1 MLNMS
6 LVMIIENVKLAREYA
21 LLGNYDSAMVYY
33 QGVLDQM
40 NKYLYSVRDTY
51 LQQKWQ
57 QVWQEISVEAK
68 HVKDIMKT
76 LESFKLD
83 NTPLKASQ
91 QELPAHD
98 AEVWS
103 LPVPA
108 ERRPSPGPRK
118 RQSAPCSDCRGH
130 NNRVSAAVRGSHR
143 PSSRNPNDKGK
154 AVRSREKKDQQNKG
168 KEEKVNLQITSWS

>member
-1 MLNMS
+1 MLLEVELGS
-6 LVMIIENVKLAREYA
+6 LLNPVESIQA
-21 LLGNYDSAMVYY
+21 LHGLEQRTVTNLLPMR
-33 QGVLDQM
+33 LI
-40 NKYLYSVRDTY
+40 YL
-51 LQQKWQ
+51 LFLN

-108 ERRPSPGPRK
+108 ERR
-118 RQSAPCSDCRGH
+118 
-130 NNRVSAAVRGSHR
+130 
-143 PSSRNPNDKGK
+143 
-154 AVRSREKKDQQNKG
+154 
-168 KEEKVNLQITSWS
+168 

>member
-1 MLNMS
+1 MAS
-6 LVMIIENVKLAREYA
+6 IQA
-21 LLGNYDSAMVYY
+21 LHRLE
-33 QGVLDQM
+33 QR
-40 NKYLYSVRDTY
+40 SVTN
-51 LQQKWQ
+51 LFAKCLICLFFFN

-83 NTPLKASQ
+83 STPLKASQ

-108 ERRPSPGPRK
+108 ERR
-118 RQSAPCSDCRGH
+118 
-130 NNRVSAAVRGSHR
+130 
-143 PSSRNPNDKGK
+143 
-154 AVRSREKKDQQNKG
+154 
-168 KEEKVNLQITSWS
+168 

>member
-1 MLNMS
+1 MES
-6 LVMIIENVKLAREYA
+6 IQA
-21 LLGNYDSAMVYY
+21 LHGLEQRTVINLFAMCLIYFFF
-33 QGVLDQM
+33 
-40 NKYLYSVRDTY
+40 N
-51 LQQKWQ
+51 

-83 NTPLKASQ
+83 STPLKASQ

-108 ERRPSPGPRK
+108 ERR
-118 RQSAPCSDCRGH
+118 
-130 NNRVSAAVRGSHR
+130 
-143 PSSRNPNDKGK
+143 
-154 AVRSREKKDQQNKG
+154 
-168 KEEKVNLQITSWS
+168 

>member
-1 MLNMS
+1 MES
-6 LVMIIENVKLAREYA
+6 IQA
-21 LLGNYDSAMVYY
+21 LHGLEQRTVTNLFAMC
-33 QGVLDQM
+33 LI
-40 NKYLYSVRDTY
+40 YSFFFN
-51 LQQKWQ
+51 

-83 NTPLKASQ
+83 STPLKASQ

-108 ERRPSPGPRK
+108 ERR
-118 RQSAPCSDCRGH
+118 
-130 NNRVSAAVRGSHR
+130 
-143 PSSRNPNDKGK
+143 
-154 AVRSREKKDQQNKG
+154 
-168 KEEKVNLQITSWS
+168 

>member
-1 MLNMS
+1 MLIEVELGS
-6 LVMIIENVKLAREYA
+6 LLNPVESIQA
-21 LLGNYDSAMVYY
+21 LHGLEQRTVTNLFPMR
-33 QGVLDQM
+33 LI
-40 NKYLYSVRDTY
+40 YL
-51 LQQKWQ
+51 LFLN

-108 ERRPSPGPRK
+108 ERR
-118 RQSAPCSDCRGH
+118 
-130 NNRVSAAVRGSHR
+130 
-143 PSSRNPNDKGK
+143 
-154 AVRSREKKDQQNKG
+154 
-168 KEEKVNLQITSWS
+168 

>member
-1 MLNMS
+1 MESIQPLPGLEQRTVTN
-6 LVMIIENVKLAREYA
+6 LLAF
-21 LLGNYDSAMVYY
+21 LLFFHFFY
-33 QGVLDQM
+33 
-40 NKYLYSVRDTY
+40 
-51 LQQKWQ
+51 

-83 NTPLKASQ
+83 STPLKASQ

-108 ERRPSPGPRK
+108 ERR
-118 RQSAPCSDCRGH
+118 
-130 NNRVSAAVRGSHR
+130 
-143 PSSRNPNDKGK
+143 
-154 AVRSREKKDQQNKG
+154 
-168 KEEKVNLQITSWS
+168 

>member
-1 MLNMS
+1 
-6 LVMIIENVKLAREYA
+6 MISENVKLAREYA

-40 NKYLYSVRDTY
+40 NKYLYSVKDTY

-57 QVWQEISVEAK
+57 QVWQEINVEAK

-83 NTPLKASQ
+83 STPLKAAQ
-91 QELPAHD
+91 QELPASE
-98 AEVWS
+98 EVWS
-103 LPVPA
+103 LPVPV

-118 RQSAPCSDCRGH
+118 RQSPQYSDPKPH
-130 NNRVSAAVRGSHR
+130 SHR
-143 PSSRNPNDKGK
+143 PSTAIRVHRPSAQNLHNDRGK
-154 AVRSREKKDQQNKG
+154 LFAIVKRKNRI
-168 KEEKVNLQITSWS
+168 KEERKRTNHLL

>member
-1 MLNMS
+1 MES
-6 LVMIIENVKLAREYA
+6 IQA
-21 LLGNYDSAMVYY
+21 LHGLEQRTVINLFTMCLIYFFF
-33 QGVLDQM
+33 
-40 NKYLYSVRDTY
+40 N
-51 LQQKWQ
+51 

-83 NTPLKASQ
+83 STPLKASQ

-108 ERRPSPGPRK
+108 ERR
-118 RQSAPCSDCRGH
+118 
-130 NNRVSAAVRGSHR
+130 
-143 PSSRNPNDKGK
+143 
-154 AVRSREKKDQQNKG
+154 
-168 KEEKVNLQITSWS
+168 